1 MTGVA
6 LVSDDNT
13 AAAGVSRVL
22 QPFSAIVQ
30 GDKIAQLHL
39 TYEEG
44 DAQTRTY
51 LEYLAGL
58 EDDDGGPPLDG
69 LEVTLGPGRDGSQ
82 TGSAF
87 IFEES
92 GLAFVGIEVAPGA
105 AGVLQPA
112 HVHAGDCPGT
122 GAVVSPLASVLDG
135 SSFTILSLSKAE
147 LLAGNFAINV
157 HKSAAESAVY
167 VWRAARPRAAR
178 GRSRRPR
185 SSASCSW
192 GPVPRCTSRAGRTD
206 QRAQEG
212 RIPRRPPPPL
222 VVADLRRSDGG
233 RDFPVA
239 SAGCASAH
247 PRPLLTRRVL
257 ATRSRLGA
265 LCCLRGGTWHDHTH
279 RA

>member
-13 AAAGVSRVL
+13 QAAGVSRFL

-147 LLAGNFAINV
+147 LRAGNFAINV

-167 VWRAARPRAAR
+167 MACGEVEGTAAAP
-178 GRSRRPR
+178 S
-185 SSASCSW
+185 
-192 GPVPRCTSRAGRTD
+192 
-206 QRAQEG
+206 
-212 RIPRRPPPPL
+212 
-222 VVADLRRSDGG
+222 
-233 RDFPVA
+233 PVA
-239 SAGCASAH
+239 SPPA
-247 PRPLLTRRVL
+247 
-257 ATRSRLGA
+257 ATATAAPGGIIAPSTGS
-265 LCCLRGGTWHDHTH
+265 GPGGEGTDGTWPLAAAALVGVLLMGAGTAVYVARRTD
-279 RA
+279 